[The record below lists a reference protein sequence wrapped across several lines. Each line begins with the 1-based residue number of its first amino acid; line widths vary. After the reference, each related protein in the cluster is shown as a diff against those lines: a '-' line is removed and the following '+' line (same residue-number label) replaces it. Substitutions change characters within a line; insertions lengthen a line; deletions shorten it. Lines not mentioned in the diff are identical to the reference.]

1 MQVVIFFFSRRRI
14 HKRSYGD
21 FPSAVPKHLAEGRVR
36 VIASGILSAMDL
48 SGQTLL
54 DQLALSSSKH
64 VRQLICEDFVRVGDT
79 VRIGIQLGSKDV
91 IRIQP
96 AEFNWPDRDAYRYR
110 EHSLKRVMQAWDSDT
125 TSNAPDEPS
134 RAARIPSS

>member
-1 MQVVIFFFSRRRI
+1 
-14 HKRSYGD
+14 
-21 FPSAVPKHLAEGRVR
+21 
-36 VIASGILSAMDL
+36 MDL

-79 VRIGIQLGSKDV
+79 IRIGVQIGSHDL
-91 IRIQP
+91 IRIEP

-110 EHSLKRVMQAWDSDT
+110 EHSLRRVMQSADSST
-125 TSNAPDEPS
+125 ISNARDEPS
-134 RAARIPSS
+134 RAAHHPS